1 MAKEKKTKEQKKKER
16 KGIFK
21 EFIAFI
27 NKGNAMALAIGVI
40 IGAAFG
46 AIVTAINV
54 NIISPL
60 IAWLIGDTD
69 LKDSLIT
76 TLKEAE
82 IDGDTVVKAAIEI
95 KWGAFLQAVVDFLLI
110 ALILFIISKI
120 VGAVVRRVNRLA
132 EEAKKKLE
140 AKKAEEEKPQ
150 EVVEPEP
157 APEPVVDPNTEL
169 LKEIRD
175 LLKESKEA
183 K

>member
-1 MAKEKKTKEQKKKER
+1 MAKEKKTKEEKKAER
-16 KGIFK
+16 KGVFK
-21 EFIAFI
+21 EFIEFI

-82 IDGDTVVKAAIEI
+82 MDGDTIVKAAIEI

-110 ALILFIISKI
+110 AIILFIISKI
-120 VGAVVRRVNRLA
+120 VSSTVKRLNRIA
-132 EEAKKKLE
+132 EAAKKRAEAK
-140 AKKAEEEKPQ
+140 AQAEQ
-150 EVVEPEP
+150 VAEPEP
-157 APEPVVDPNTEL
+157 EPEPEPVVDPNTEL

-175 LLKESKEA
+175 LLKEKKE
-183 K
+183 